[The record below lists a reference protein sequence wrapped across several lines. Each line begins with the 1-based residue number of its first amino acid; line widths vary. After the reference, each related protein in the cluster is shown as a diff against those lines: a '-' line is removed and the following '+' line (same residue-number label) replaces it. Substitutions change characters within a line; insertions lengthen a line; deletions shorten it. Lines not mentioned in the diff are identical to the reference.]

1 MVTENPME
9 RLFHPQKDY
18 QKKPRKKNISKATE
32 QTTEEDV
39 LEKLENSLSFRQKRY
54 RFLKMIQ
61 QHRTTT
67 LDALHKLTLANTP
80 TIVTGGMNPSRLPS
94 TGPRSSFPSPENYGR
109 PVTSS
114 SRSSR
119 SDITKL
125 DLHRASILSDFWRY
139 LQPWIQP
146 QLHSLPSLTA
156 QSSPSDILRKDL
168 NFKKEMKRKI
178 D

>member
-1 MVTENPME
+1 MVLDVTENPME
-9 RLFHPQKDY
+9 RLFHPQKDH

-61 QHRTTT
+61 QHRT
-67 LDALHKLTLANTP
+67 
-80 TIVTGGMNPSRLPS
+80 
-94 TGPRSSFPSPENYGR
+94 
-109 PVTSS
+109 VTSS

-156 QSSPSDILRKDL
+156 QSSASDILRKDL